1 MQSRAVI
8 LLYHRIVDDAPDLL
22 DYSPSG
28 MTLRRSAFE
37 QQMRYLRAHY
47 DVIPLSELVAQLSG
61 SGAVGN
67 ARCAVTFDD
76 GWRDNYTHAFP
87 ILRSLGIPATIF
99 VATNYINGG
108 TWFWEER
115 LKYVIAHVVQRARD
129 GVLTAARR
137 DELRQA
143 LIGMFGRD
151 PLPMRLAVL
160 RSFLT
165 RQVNALRQHPE
176 QDRER
181 VMAGLETLLQW
192 PELIETRRFLSWA
205 EIHEMEQYGVEFAA
219 HTISHV
225 NLERTEADDARREIS
240 GSWSAIESRLA
251 RAAPLFAYPFGKHS
265 NATRQIVVDAGLSG
279 AVTTENGF
287 ISSTSDRWRLNRI
300 DIHETCAATIP
311 TFACTIMRFVS
322 PH

>member
-28 MTLRRSAFE
+28 MTLQRAAFE
-37 QQMRYLRAHY
+37 HQMRYLRQHY
-47 DVIPLSELVAQLSG
+47 DVVPLSELVTQLSDSGDVG
-61 SGAVGN
+61 S

-87 ILRSLGIPATIF
+87 LLRSLGMPATIF
-99 VATNYINGG
+99 LATNYIDGG

-129 GVLTAARR
+129 GVLTEARR
-137 DELRQA
+137 EELRKA
-143 LIGMFGRD
+143 LVGMFGLD

-165 RQVNALRQHPE
+165 RQVNALRQQPE
-176 QDRER
+176 PVRER
-181 VMAGLETLLQW
+181 AMGALETLLQW
-192 PELIETRRFLSWA
+192 PELAETRRFLSWG
-205 EIHEMEQYGVEFAA
+205 EIREMEQHGVEFAA

-225 NLERTEADDARREIS
+225 NLERTEAEDARREIS

-251 RAAPLFAYPFGKHS
+251 KAAPLFAYPFGKHS
-265 NATRQIVVDAGLSG
+265 NATRQIVVDTGLSG

-287 ISSTSDRWRLNRI
+287 VSSSSDRWRLNRI
-300 DIHETCAATIP
+300 DIHESCAATIP